1 MISLLLYES
10 SMLSA
15 VEEFARRTYRS
26 SAQIRFL
33 LARVWRG
40 TLHFWTPPPRNTG
53 CSPADKPR
61 GGDVQLRRSINTFF
75 CVVSPLLLSAAS
87 TVGSRWYIS
96 LLLFCSLVFRCFHS
110 WLMIRHECSSG
121 WVETDS
127 LDWSDCPHYTC
138 WEVTLWTGAIIR
150 TYLDNLCGI
159 LVGLLHLH
167 LRSRT
172 APSRAVLL
180 RAKVGFIFVKSSPQS
195 SN

>member
-61 GGDVQLRRSINTFF
+61 GGDVQLRRSYRLF
-75 CVVSPLLLSAAS
+75 LLRRLSSAALCRLD
-87 TVGSRWYIS
+87 SRLSWYIS

-138 WEVTLWTGAIIR
+138 WEVTQWTGAIIR

-159 LVGLLHLH
+159 LVGLLHLY